1 MARNDHV
8 MGENALAGWPTLW
21 ALGHARTSWPLEY
34 RPFGTSRVG
43 GLTSFL
49 LRTLS
54 HRYVAHGCK
63 LMGSKT
69 ELASLQR
76 VPILSTCRLCE
87 NTFPTYLLSRATFTG
102 FLNNSWTV
110 GKTLKILRVHSPPCA
125 TFSLEWVLER
135 RDSTRIQRPGNS
147 FCLITTMVHVAPLCN
162 LKHCWEVQLLLGKAQ
177 AITQPKSSSNCL
189 DPSLASLY

>member
-1 MARNDHV
+1 

-110 GKTLKILRVHSPPCA
+110 GKTLKILRVHRPPCA

-147 FCLITTMVHVAPLCN
+147 FCLITTCSSSLQS
-162 LKHCWEVQLLLGKAQ
+162 ETLLGGPALVRQ
-177 AITQPKSSSNCL
+177 SPGHHPAEILLELPRPL
-189 DPSLASLY
+189 PSFIVLVGDQKTFFP